1 MTISAALDAE
11 KGSDLLREI
20 SIVGLIYYQRIDVVE
35 EQRLFFRRI
44 DPTKHQV
51 LCF

>member
-1 MTISAALDAE
+1 MTISDALYVE
-11 KGSDLLREI
+11 KGRDLLIEI
-20 SIVGLIYYQRIDVVE
+20 SIVGQIYYQRIDVVE

-44 DPTKHQV
+44 DSTKHQV